1 MQTFDI
7 KGTKRECG
15 GKKAAKELRRN
26 GNIPCI
32 VYGGEE
38 EIAFSVPEAD
48 FRGLIYTPN
57 VYIVNLTVDGKAMKA
72 ILKDIQFHP
81 ISERILHVDFLQISD
96 DKPVTIGVPLN
107 IVGHSEGVKAG
118 GKLQVEMRKLNVKGL
133 VANLPD
139 VLDVDNT
146 SLGLGQVIKVGD
158 LHYDNLE
165 ILNAKSA
172 VVAAVKSTRAA
183 VAAAAAAAADATAAK
198 K

>member
-7 KGTKRECG
+7 KGTKREVG
-15 GKKAAKELRRN
+15 GKKAAKQLRRQ
-26 GNIPCI
+26 GLVPCI
-32 VYGGEE
+32 VYGGEK
-38 EIAFSVPEAD
+38 EIAFSVPEVD

-57 VYIVNLTVDGKAMKA
+57 VYIVNLTIDGETMQV

-81 ISERILHVDFLQISD
+81 VADNILHVDFLQVFPE
-96 DKPVTIGVPLN
+96 KPVTIGVPLR

-133 VANLPD
+133 IANLPD
-139 VLDVDNT
+139 ILDVDIT
-146 SLGLGQVIKVGD
+146 TLGLGQVIRVGD

-172 VVAAVKSTRAA
+172 VVAGVKSTRAA
-183 VAAAAAAAADATAAK
+183 VSAAAAAAAAAK

>member
-7 KGTKRECG
+7 KGTKREVG
-15 GKKAAKELRRN
+15 GKKAAKQLRRQ
-26 GNIPCI
+26 GLVPCI
-32 VYGGEE
+32 VYGGEKV
-38 EIAFSVPEAD
+38 IAFSVPEVD

-57 VYIVNLTVDGKAMKA
+57 VYIVNLTIDGETMQV

-81 ISERILHVDFLQISD
+81 VADNILHVDFLQVFPE
-96 DKPVTIGVPLN
+96 KPVTIGVPLR

-133 VANLPD
+133 IANLPD
-139 VLDVDNT
+139 ILDVDIT
-146 SLGLGQVIKVGD
+146 TLGLGQVIKVGD

-172 VVAAVKSTRAA
+172 VVAGVKSTRAA
-183 VAAAAAAAADATAAK
+183 VSAAAAAAAAAK

>member
-7 KGTKRECG
+7 KGTKREVG
-15 GKKAAKELRRN
+15 GKKAAKQLRRQ
-26 GNIPCI
+26 GLVPCI
-32 VYGGEE
+32 VYGGEK
-38 EIAFSVPEAD
+38 EIAFSVPEVD

-57 VYIVNLTVDGKAMKA
+57 VYIVNLTIDGETMQV

-81 ISERILHVDFLQISD
+81 VADNILHVDFLQVFPE
-96 DKPVTIGVPLN
+96 KPVTIGVPLR

-133 VANLPD
+133 IANLPD
-139 VLDVDNT
+139 ILDVDIT
-146 SLGLGQVIKVGD
+146 TLGLGQVIKVGD

-172 VVAAVKSTRAA
+172 VVAGVKSTRAA
-183 VAAAAAAAADATAAK
+183 VSATAAAAAAEGK
-198 K
+198 

>member
-7 KGTKRECG
+7 KGTKREVG
-15 GKKAAKELRRN
+15 GKKAAKQLRRQ
-26 GNIPCI
+26 GLVPCI
-32 VYGGEE
+32 VYGGEK
-38 EIAFSVPEAD
+38 EIAFSVPEVD

-57 VYIVNLTVDGKAMKA
+57 VYIVNLTIDGETMQV

-81 ISERILHVDFLQISD
+81 VADNILHVDFLQVFPE
-96 DKPVTIGVPLN
+96 KPVTIGVPLR

-133 VANLPD
+133 IANLPD
-139 VLDVDNT
+139 ILDVDIT
-146 SLGLGQVIKVGD
+146 TLGLGQVIKVGD

-172 VVAAVKSTRAA
+172 VVAGVKSTRAA
-183 VAAAAAAAADATAAK
+183 VSAAAAAAAAAK

>member
-1 MQTFDI
+1 MKTFDI
-7 KGTKRECG
+7 KGTKREVG

-26 GNIPCI
+26 GLIPCI
-32 VYGGEE
+32 VYGGQKETV
-38 EIAFSVPEAD
+38 FSVPEVD
-48 FRGLIYTPN
+48 FRGLVYTPN
-57 VYIVNLTVDGKAMKA
+57 VYIVNLSIDGETCQAV
-72 ILKDIQFHP
+72 LKDIQFHP
-81 ISERILHVDFLQISD
+81 ISGNILHVDFLQISD
-96 DKPVTIGVPLN
+96 DKPVTIGVPLK

-133 VANLPD
+133 PANLPD
-139 VLDVDNT
+139 ILEVDIT
-146 SLGLGQVIKVGD
+146 TLGLGQVIKVGS

-183 VAAAAAAAADATAAK
+183 VSAAAAAAADAK

>member
-15 GKKAAKELRRN
+15 GKKVAKELRRN
-26 GNIPCI
+26 GLVPCI
-32 VYGGEE
+32 VYGGEK
-38 EIAFSVPEAD
+38 EIAFSVPADD

-57 VYIVNLTVDGKAMKA
+57 VYIVNLSVDGTEMKA

-81 ISERILHVDFLQISD
+81 VSEKILHVDFLQIFD
-96 DKPVTIGVPLN
+96 DKPVTIGVPLT
-107 IVGHSEGVKAG
+107 ITGHSEGVKAG

-133 VANLPD
+133 PANLPD
-139 VLDVDNT
+139 RLEVDIT
-146 SLGLGQVIKVGD
+146 TLGLGQVVKVGS

-165 ILNAKSA
+165 ILNAKTA
-172 VVAAVKSTRAA
+172 VVAAVKTTRAA
-183 VAAAAAAAADATAAK
+183 KAAEAAAAAAK

>member
-1 MQTFDI
+1 MKTFDI

-26 GNIPCI
+26 GLIPCI
-32 VYGGEE
+32 VYGGEK
-38 EIAFSVPEAD
+38 EITFSVPAND

-57 VYIVNLTVDGKAMKA
+57 VYIVNLTVDGESMQAV
-72 ILKDIQFHP
+72 LKDIQFHP
-81 ISERILHVDFLQISD
+81 ISGDILHVDFLQIFEN
-96 DKPVTIGVPLN
+96 KPVTIGVPLR

-133 VANLPD
+133 PANLPD
-139 VLDVDNT
+139 ILDVDIT
-146 SLGLGQVIKVGD
+146 ALGLGQVIKVGS
-158 LHYDNLE
+158 LSYENLE

-172 VVAAVKSTRAA
+172 VVVAVKSTRAA
-183 VAAAAAAAADATAAK
+183 VSAAAAAAAAAK

>member
-1 MQTFDI
+1 MKTFDI

-15 GKKAAKELRRN
+15 GKKVAKELRRN
-26 GNIPCI
+26 GQVPCI
-32 VYGGEE
+32 VYGGEK
-38 EIAFSVPEAD
+38 EITFSVPEVD

-57 VYIVNLTVDGKAMKA
+57 VYLVNLTVDGETMQA

-81 ISERILHVDFLQISD
+81 ISGAILHVDFLQIFP
-96 DKPVTIGVPLN
+96 DKPVTIGVPLK

-133 VANLPD
+133 PANLPD
-139 VLDVDNT
+139 VLEVDIT
-146 SLGLGQVIKVGD
+146 SLGLGQVVKVGS

-165 ILNAKSA
+165 ILNASSA

-183 VAAAAAAAADATAAK
+183 VSAAAAAAAEVK

>member
-26 GNIPCI
+26 GLVPCI
-32 VYGGEE
+32 VYGGEN
-38 EIAFSVPEAD
+38 EIAFSVPADD

-57 VYIVNLTVDGKAMKA
+57 VYIVNLSVDGVEMKA
-72 ILKDIQFHP
+72 VLKDIQFHP
-81 ISERILHVDFLQISD
+81 ISEKILHVDFLQIFD
-96 DKPVTIGVPLN
+96 DKPVTIGVPLT
-107 IVGHSEGVKAG
+107 ITGHSEGVKAG

-133 VANLPD
+133 PANLPD
-139 VLDVDNT
+139 RLEVDIT
-146 SLGLGQVIKVGD
+146 TLGLGQVVKVGS

-165 ILNAKSA
+165 ILNAKTA
-172 VVAAVKSTRAA
+172 VVAAVKTTRAA
-183 VAAAAAAAADATAAK
+183 KAAEAAAAAAK

>member
-15 GKKAAKELRRN
+15 GKKVAKQLRRE
-26 GNIPCI
+26 GIVPCI

-38 EIAFSVPEAD
+38 PIAFSVPEVD

-57 VYIVNLTVDGKAMKA
+57 VYIVNLSVDGKEMKA
-72 ILKDIQFHP
+72 VLQDIQFHP
-81 ISERILHVDFLQISD
+81 ISEKILHVDFLQVTD
-96 DKPVTIGVPLN
+96 DKPVTIGIPLR

-118 GKLQVEMRKLNVKGL
+118 GKLQVQMRKLNVKGL
-133 VANLPD
+133 LANLPD
-139 VLDVDNT
+139 VLDVDIT
-146 SLGLGQVIKVGD
+146 PLGLGQSAKVGD

-172 VVAAVKSTRAA
+172 IVASVKSTRAA
-183 VAAAAAAAADATAAK
+183 ISAAAAAAAEASK

>member
-7 KGTKRECG
+7 KGTKREVG
-15 GKKAAKELRRN
+15 GKKVAKQLRRQ
-26 GNIPCI
+26 GLVPCI
-32 VYGGEE
+32 VYGGEK
-38 EIAFSVPEAD
+38 EIAFSVPEVD

-57 VYIVNLTVDGKAMKA
+57 VYIVNLTIDGETMQV

-81 ISERILHVDFLQISD
+81 VADNILHVDFLQVFPE
-96 DKPVTIGVPLN
+96 KPVTIGVPLR

-133 VANLPD
+133 IANLPD
-139 VLDVDNT
+139 ILDVDIT
-146 SLGLGQVIKVGD
+146 TLGLGQVIKVGD

-172 VVAAVKSTRAA
+172 VVAGVKSTRAA
-183 VAAAAAAAADATAAK
+183 VSAAAAAAAAAK